1 MTDAPGPSADGAG
14 RAGRLTVR
22 CACGWEWAGD
32 VEAIVAAAEAHD
44 RTAHSAD
51 TVNDTG
57 DADDVRPPTPTAG

>member
-1 MTDAPGPSADGAG
+1 MIDEPGAGAYGAG

-44 RTAHSAD
+44 RTTHAAD
-51 TVNDTG
+51 TVHDTG
-57 DADDVRPPTPTAG
+57 DADDARPPTPTAG